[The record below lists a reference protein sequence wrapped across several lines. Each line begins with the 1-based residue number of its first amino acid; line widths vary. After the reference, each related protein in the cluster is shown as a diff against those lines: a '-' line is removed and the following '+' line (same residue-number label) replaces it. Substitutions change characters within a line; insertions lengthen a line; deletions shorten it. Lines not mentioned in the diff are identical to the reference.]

1 MEEVRQ
7 LIQSSYDEN
16 LAQEATYRSLGNHQ
30 LALEYCAARRKG
42 IAGTPNPIP
51 EIDALKD
58 VETESP
64 AGRHVSPHHEAM
76 VLDLPAEDLPADL
89 PSGILDEELIP
100 HDELPDTAA
109 LSTGTDRDT
118 PIPAVTPIPVVVHL
132 EPHNHRSRSIS
143 PTEGSTARPRTD
155 PENDPRSS
163 HVAKEDL
170 DAERTKLRSNLID
183 RCLDVIGAHPD
194 TTYEVSELISSI
206 VLRSPP
212 DEQSIRQ
219 EIGDT
224 LVNALMS
231 FAADDD
237 LKSNGRSIAA
247 YAHLLSL
254 LLQDP
259 PFLKATVGILK
270 DNVSEFLGFLE
281 LPGSSSDELS
291 PWIPYVLLV
300 FEILLSDDEQLGEIN
315 WKMPEQENDPIKP
328 LEWVTKDLNVK
339 AHDRGT
345 LLKLI
350 LEILPRIG
358 KEEGLAVSV
367 LRILVILSRDR
378 TVARNVG
385 DKKNLQRLF
394 VTAKQLSG
402 AGALRLTETRISSY
416 ILTILRHVV
425 EDEEVIKQIMRSEIR
440 AYLDGNR
447 GNRPLDP
454 TGFLKHFS
462 NLVLRDPRL
471 FVEVSNEILKLNKWA
486 PRDGNTTRSQLVI
499 LKESPKEAT
508 KDEVAPAVR
517 ATEDLSIQDVK
528 PSTEG
533 TDRHMDDVSKPA
545 TQDPKRPVVETPDGV
560 IHFLLCELLNYKEVD
575 DKDPSQLNKGTGH
588 TGDQSSS
595 SDAPSEHD
603 TPAGDIKEKKGKSSF
618 KTDEHP
624 IFIYRC
630 FLLHCLTEL
639 LQSYNRTK
647 VEFINFKRNAPLF
660 ANTPVKPRSSV
671 LNYLL
676 TDLLYPSNMDG
687 PLDTIIYK
695 KKYATAMQ
703 TQNLLVALVSRTGE
717 KPVDR
722 GRDKYDYDDEPSL
735 LFVRK
740 FVLDTILK
748 SYKDATTSNDSFDTR
763 YARMLGLAE
772 VMYRMM
778 GDKDKDPSASS
789 RNNLDP
795 LERSQ
800 AQLRRLMYEKGYL
813 AALTASIA
821 DIDLAFPP
829 VKRTIKYI
837 LRVFRVLTS
846 TAISLSHSNIISS
859 VPAYDNAED
868 ELISTSSLSDIEDDR
883 EETPDLYRNSALGM
897 HEPGRD
903 MDDDY
908 SEGSDNGENSHRPGE
923 LGLLTAIDDDE
934 EMYDD
939 EYDDEMAYGSAE
951 DREEDVSDQEEEDL
965 ESMGPIEG
973 LSGEPGVIEVTMG
986 EGVDEMDEDD
996 DDDESDEDEDSDDLD
1011 DVEDHIEIVDDE
1023 GNPLDD
1029 DGASDWESEPDGVA
1043 DEEAEIDY
1051 EAGAQ
1056 DLQEADIHDLDDV
1069 EGLNRFGNIMR
1080 AIGDGDFEPIG
1091 DDLNHLN
1098 DRYMEDEDDDGKLV
1112 SLCFEPP
1119 S

>member
-1 MEEVRQ
+1 MQEVKQ
-7 LIQSSYDEN
+7 LTESSYSES
-16 LAQEATYRSLGNHQ
+16 LAQEAIYRSFGNRQ
-30 LALEYCAARRKG
+30 MATDYCIVHEKG
-42 IAGTPNPIP
+42 IAGTTNPIP
-51 EIDALKD
+51 ENDLPTD
-58 VETESP
+58 VESGSP
-64 AGRHVSPHHEAM
+64 AERNVSADDEAM
-76 VLDLPAEDLPADL
+76 VLDLPSDL
-89 PSGILDEELIP
+89 PSGVLDEELIG
-100 HDELPDTAA
+100 EFREAAA
-109 LSTGTDRDT
+109 LPSGTDQDT
-118 PIPAVTPIPVVVHL
+118 PIPSVVHQESHDL
-132 EPHNHRSRSIS
+132 ASVSTS
-143 PTEGSTARPRTD
+143 PAQGSTVRTD
-155 PENDPRSS
+155 PENDARPL

-170 DAERTKLRSNLID
+170 DKERDKLRSNLID
-183 RCLDVIGAHPD
+183 RCLDVIRAHPE
-194 TTYEVSELISSI
+194 TTHEVSELISSV
-206 VLRSPP
+206 VLRSPG
-212 DEQSIRQ
+212 DDSSIRQ
-219 EIGDT
+219 DIGET

-231 FAADDD
+231 LTDDD
-237 LKSNGRSIAA
+237 LKANGRSIVA

-254 LLQDP
+254 LLQDKA
-259 PFLKATVGILK
+259 FLSATVTILK
-270 DNVSEFLGFLE
+270 EYVTEFLRFLQIPNSSSTDE
-281 LPGSSSDELS
+281 LP

-300 FEILLSDDEQLGEIN
+300 FEILLSDDEQLGHIS
-315 WKMPEQENDPIKP
+315 WKVPELEDESIQA
-328 LEWVTKDLNVK
+328 LEWSAKDRNVK
-339 AHDRGT
+339 GYDRQT
-345 LLKLI
+345 LLSSI

-358 KEEGLAVSV
+358 KEESLAISV
-367 LRILVILSRDR
+367 LRILVILTRDR
-378 TVARNVG
+378 TVARQVG

-402 AGALRLTETRISSY
+402 VGALRLSETRISSY

-440 AYLDGNR
+440 TYLDGGRN
-447 GNRPLDP
+447 NRPLDP

-462 NLVLRDPRL
+462 FLVLRDPRS
-471 FVEVSNEILKLNKWA
+471 FVEVSNEILKLNRWP
-486 PRDGNTTRSQLVI
+486 PRDGNTTRPQMVL
-499 LKESPKEAT
+499 LKESQGEST
-508 KDEVAPAVR
+508 KDEVAPTVR
-517 ATEDLSIQDVK
+517 ATEDLSIEDIK

-533 TDRHMDDVSKPA
+533 EDKQMDDESKTVA
-545 TQDPKRPVVETPDGV
+545 QDLKRPVVETPDGV

-575 DKDPSQLNKGTGH
+575 DKDVSQLSKEATQVGE
-588 TGDQSSS
+588 QSSS
-595 SDAPSEHD
+595 SDAPIENDSRNAD
-603 TPAGDIKEKKGKSSF
+603 GKEKKGKSSF

-676 TDLLYPSNMDG
+676 SDLLYPSNIDG

-695 KKYATAMQ
+695 KKYATAIQ

-722 GRDKYDYDDEPSL
+722 GRDKYDYEDEPDL

-748 SYKDATTSNDSFDTR
+748 SYKDATTSNDPFDSR

-772 VMYRMM
+772 VMHLMM
-778 GDKDKDPSASS
+778 GDKDKDPAASS
-789 RNNLDP
+789 RNNPDP
-795 LERSQ
+795 LDRSHS
-800 AQLRRLMYEKGYL
+800 QLRRLMYEKGYL

-846 TAISLSHSNIISS
+846 TAINLSHSNIISS
-859 VPAYDNAED
+859 VPTHENVED

-908 SEGSDNGENSHRPGE
+908 SEDSEDGEFSFDHLALNDV
-923 LGLLTAIDDDE
+923 LTAIDDDE

-939 EYDDEMAYGSAE
+939 EYDDEMAYESE
-951 DREEDVSDQEEEDL
+951 DREQDVSDREEEDL
-965 ESMGPIEG
+965 GDMGPIEG
-973 LSGEPGVIEVTMG
+973 LSGEPGVIEVTM
-986 EGVDEMDEDD
+986 EDDDDVDEMDEDD
-996 DDDESDEDEDSDDLD
+996 DEDESDEDDDSDEMD
-1011 DVEDHIEIVDDE
+1011 DAEDHIEIVDDE

-1029 DGASDWESEPDGVA
+1029 DGASDWESDPDDAV

-1051 EAGAQ
+1051 EAEPQ
-1056 DLQEADIHDLDDV
+1056 DPPVVFHDLNDPD
-1069 EGLNRFGNIMR
+1069 ELNRFGNIMR
-1080 AIGDGDFEPIG
+1080 AIGDGDFEPIVE
-1091 DDLNHLN
+1091 DLNQLN
-1098 DRYMEDEDDDGKLV
+1098 DRFLEEEEDDGE
-1112 SLCFEPP
+1112 FP
-1119 S
+1119 